1 MFQPAINTT
10 QSAGLSSVTTQVFYK
25 KTGLDR
31 LMQTFRFYSAGDT
44 DDIPKRSGRTVQWF
58 RFNLLGSNT
67 TPSAEGVVGLPIPL
81 GSNNFQATVEQF
93 SDFTNL
99 STMLIDTAINDM
111 VAQASE
117 DMSYRAALSVDLTV
131 RTEIES
137 NPSAIRQTQGAYF
150 SAADINASITFLKAA
165 NVQPRDDG
173 GWMMILH
180 PYMTYDLLSD
190 NSAGGFVEVM
200 KYADPNRFIAGE
212 IGRWMNTRIVET
224 TNVAV
229 VAGTGAQGANAKYHG
244 YLFGKGGLG
253 VVALA
258 GRGPNNVT
266 DPRKSTFNVS
276 VIRGEKSI
284 YDPEGQIGAAVSY
297 YYVFTAKTMDTV
309 VPRFAIVEADVSL
322 V

>member
-1 MFQPAINTT
+1 MYQPAINTT
-10 QSAGLSSVTTQVFYK
+10 QSAGLASVTTQIYYK

-31 LMQTFRFYSAGDT
+31 LMQTFRFYSAGDA

-58 RFNLLGSNT
+58 RFNLLGGNT
-67 TPSAEGVVGLPIPL
+67 TPSAEGVVGVPIPL
-81 GSNNFQATVEQF
+81 SSGNFSATVEQY

-99 STMLIDTAINDM
+99 STLLIDTAINDM

-137 NPSAIRQTQGAYF
+137 NTNAIQQTQGAYF
-150 SAADINASITFLKAA
+150 GAADINAGITFLKAL
-165 NVQPRDDG
+165 NVLPRDDG
-173 GWMMILH
+173 GWMLILH

-190 NSAGGFVEVM
+190 NTAGGFVEIA
-200 KYADPNRFIAGE
+200 KYANPQALIQGE
-212 IGRWMNTRIVET
+212 VGRIFNTRIVET
-224 TNVAV
+224 TGVAT
-229 VAGTGAQGANAKYHG
+229 VAGGAVGNTKYHA

-253 VVALA
+253 VVSLA
-258 GRGPNNVT
+258 GRGPNNVV
-266 DPRKSTFNVS
+266 DPRKSTFNVD
-276 VIRGEKSI
+276 VIKGSKSI

-297 YYVFTAKTMDTV
+297 YYVMVAKTLDTTF
-309 VPRFAIVEADVSL
+309 PRFRIIEGDVSL

>member
-10 QSAGLSSVTTQVFYK
+10 QSVGLSAVATQTYYK

-31 LMQTFRFYSAGDT
+31 LVQTFRFYSAGDP

-67 TPSAEGVVGLPIPL
+67 SPSAEGVVGIPL
-81 GSNNFQATVEQF
+81 PLSSGQFTATVEQY

-111 VAQASE
+111 VAQASA
-117 DMSYRAALSVDLTV
+117 DMSYRAALSVDLIV
-131 RTEIES
+131 RNEIES
-137 NPSAIRQTQGAYF
+137 NTAAIQPTLGTYF
-150 SAADINASITFLKAA
+150 SAADINAAITYLKAA
-165 NVQPRDDG
+165 NVQPREDG
-173 GWMMILH
+173 GWMSILH

-190 NSAGGFVEVM
+190 NTAGGFIDVM
-200 KYADPNRFIAGE
+200 KYADPNRFISGE
-212 IGRWMNTRIVET
+212 IGRIFNTRIVET
-224 TNVAV
+224 TNVAT
-229 VAGTGAQGANAKYHG
+229 VANGTKYHG
-244 YLFGKGGLG
+244 YIFGSGGLG
-253 VVALA
+253 VVSLA
-258 GRGPNNVT
+258 GRGPNNVV
-266 DPRKSTFNVS
+266 DPRRSTFNVN

-297 YYVFTAKTMDTV
+297 YYVMTAKNLDTTT
-309 VPRFAIVEADVSL
+309 PRFRIIEGDVSL

>member
-1 MFQPAINTT
+1 MFQPAVNTT
-10 QSAGLSSVTTQVFYK
+10 QSAGLASVTTQIYYK

-58 RFNLLGSNT
+58 RFNLLGGNT
-67 TPSAEGVVGLPIPL
+67 TPSSEGVVGVPIPL
-81 GSNNFQATVEQF
+81 SSANFSATVEMY

-137 NPSAIRQTQGAYF
+137 NTNAIQQLQGAYF
-150 SAADINASITFLKAA
+150 GAADINAGITFLKAL
-165 NVQPRDDG
+165 NVLPRDDG
-173 GWMMILH
+173 GWLLILH

-190 NSAGGFVEVM
+190 NTAGGFVEIA
-200 KYADPNRFIAGE
+200 KYANPQALISGE
-212 IGRWMNTRIVET
+212 IGRIFNTRIVET
-224 TNVAV
+224 TGVATV
-229 VAGTGAQGANAKYHG
+229 GATTAGNTKYHA

-253 VVALA
+253 VVSLA
-258 GRGPNNVT
+258 GRGPNNVV
-266 DPRKSTFNVS
+266 DPRKSTFNVN
-276 VIRGEKSI
+276 VIKATPSI
-284 YDPEGQIGAAVSY
+284 YDPENQIGAAVSY
-297 YYVFTAKTMDTV
+297 YYVMVAKTLDTTF
-309 VPRFAIVEADVSL
+309 PRFRIIEGDVSI

>member
-1 MFQPAINTT
+1 
-10 QSAGLSSVTTQVFYK
+10 
-25 KTGLDR
+25 
-31 LMQTFRFYSAGDT
+31 
-44 DDIPKRSGRTVQWF
+44 
-58 RFNLLGSNT
+58 
-67 TPSAEGVVGLPIPL
+67 
-81 GSNNFQATVEQF
+81 
-93 SDFTNL
+93 
-99 STMLIDTAINDM
+99 
-111 VAQASE
+111 
-117 DMSYRAALSVDLTV
+117 
-131 RTEIES
+131 
-137 NPSAIRQTQGAYF
+137 
-150 SAADINASITFLKAA
+150 
-165 NVQPRDDG
+165 VQPRDDG

-253 VVALA
+253 VVSLA

-276 VIRGEKSI
+276 VIRGDKSI
-284 YDPEGQIGAAVSY
+284 YDPEGKIGAAVSY

-309 VPRFAIVEADVSL
+309 VPRFTIVEADVSL